1 MTICHPAVIE
11 QLTSRPLR
19 PGISFIR
26 SSLRLDPYQSE
37 FDHSLPDQTFGAIGL
52 HAARLK
58 RQYSTS
64 LKELLHLKDRCNKEF
79 EEEMEKAALIHHADL
94 VFKRP
99 SSVADF
105 GFDFTIPKIELYISE
120 RQAIKIARHEL
131 SIRGLNWAASE
142 LSI

>member
-1 MTICHPAVIE
+1 VQAALAHELIDV
-11 QLTSRPLR
+11 QWRLLR
-19 PGISFIR
+19 VSNLEARI
-26 SSLRLDPYQSE
+26 LSE
-37 FDHSLPDQTFGAIGL
+37 ETPDMKAFGAIGL

-64 LKELLHLKDRCNKEF
+64 LKELLQLKDRSNKEF

-120 RQAIKIARHEL
+120 RQALKIARHEL
-131 SIRGLNWAASE
+131 SIRGLNWAA
-142 LSI
+142 